1 MNFADLSI
9 ETAKR
14 HVGDT
19 FLIEMADGS
28 ALPLALTE
36 ASRLATGPGDA
47 AAMGLSLTFHG
58 PSEPVL
64 GQGTYGLSHG
74 DSEPQAVFLVPV
86 ANDADSTS
94 YEAIFT
100 RL

>member
-1 MNFADLSI
+1 MNFADLTI
-9 ETAKR
+9 ETAKQ

-19 FLIEMADGS
+19 FSIEMSDGS
-28 ALPLALTE
+28 ALPLALAE
-36 ASRLATGPGDA
+36 ATLLPTGPGDTTSL
-47 AAMGLSLTFHG
+47 GFSLTFHG
-58 PSEPVL
+58 PSEPIL
-64 GQGTYGLSHG
+64 GQGTYGLCHQ
-74 DSEPQAVFLVPV
+74 DSVPQPVFLVPV